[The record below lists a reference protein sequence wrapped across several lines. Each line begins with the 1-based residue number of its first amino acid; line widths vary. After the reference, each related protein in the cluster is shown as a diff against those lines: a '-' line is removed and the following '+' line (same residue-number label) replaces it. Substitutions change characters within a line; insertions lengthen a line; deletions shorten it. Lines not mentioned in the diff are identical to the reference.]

1 MANNDYQK
9 RLDEHRKPI
18 DEPVTA
24 TRRARHQK
32 KIKKQSSK
40 TPRSWFLPTLF
51 TLGIISPIILFVYVS
66 VFYNPLANE
75 VPANQQVIQLDVQPV
90 TPVQQEEEEQEEQ
103 PAEEVEEVV
112 EQEPVE
118 QEPVEQ
124 EPVEQEPVEE
134 VQEPVQQ
141 PEPQQPAARTHTVQA
156 GETLYRIAVNY
167 YNDPSAV
174 DRIKQANN
182 LTSNEISTG
191 QQLVLP

>member
-90 TPVQQEEEEQEEQ
+90 TPVQQEEEEQEEE
-103 PAEEVEEVV
+103 PVEEVEEV
-112 EQEPVE
+112 VE

>member
-90 TPVQQEEEEQEEQ
+90 TPVQQEEEEEQEEQ
-103 PAEEVEEVV
+103 PVEEVEEV
-112 EQEPVE
+112 VE

-156 GETLYRIAVNY
+156 GETLYRIAVTY

>member
-90 TPVQQEEEEQEEQ
+90 TPVQQEEEEEQEEQ
-103 PAEEVEEVV
+103 PVEEAEEVV

-124 EPVEQEPVEE
+124 ELVEE